1 MIKYEFKT
9 HFCTKNLDVP
19 AQRCRFRRVDLFW
32 VKAFQKCLP
41 VLHSFHTSPPLFNCF
56 LQQNEFSTHMEDMQT
71 AEFNEFNFAF
81 QHIVN

>member
-9 HFCTKNLDVP
+9 HFCTKKLYVP
-19 AQRCRFRRVDLFW
+19 GERCVSDVDLFS

-41 VLHSFHTSPPLFNCF
+41 VLHSFHTSPPIFKLFF
-56 LQQNEFSTHMEDMQT
+56 LQQNEFSTHMEDT